1 MLMLVLSTLDVV
13 VCSVFCVEFEL
24 FLLTLKLIVHD
35 CTHRVVIIA
44 IIAVEIARIIST
56 HWLPVIFFVK

>member
-13 VCSVFCVEFEL
+13 ICSVFCVEFEL

-35 CTHRVVIIA
+35 CIHIVVIIA

-56 HWLPVIFFVK
+56 HWLPVIFIVK